1 MGQAG
6 VAGGATHLIQAVR
19 QLRQA
24 AGPNQVPDCQLA
36 FVNGNGG
43 VFGEQCSLV
52 LGNRPR

>member
-19 QLRQA
+19 QLRGTG
-24 AGPNQVPDCQLA
+24 GPNQVPDCRLA
-36 FVNGNGG
+36 FVKGNGG

-52 LGNRPR
+52 LGDRPR